1 MISIIITAYNNQ
13 KYIHECLEST
23 IRSCGDIEYEILI
36 GIDNCPLTLKSIFKN
51 KKKYKNIKII
61 YFPNRNG
68 TYIIRN
74 SLVEMTNFDNILFF
88 DSDDVMK
95 ENMISD
101 IVNNIEKFDCIKP
114 MLCAFKD
121 GEDYT
126 LPKFN
131 TPKTSFGE
139 GVFAIKKHVFNQM
152 NGFEPWV
159 CAADSEF
166 NWRLRENN
174 KTFKYLQR
182 VSFYYR
188 RHATNLTAGDE
199 TGMRSKLRMKYH
211 ILTKNK
217 KTNKLFQPLSEMVKS
232 SFVFIDEDNF
242 NDFLVN
248 HTTNEVET
256 QITDEPNK
264 MALFSIFNKEPNKM
278 VLFSIFNKEPKK
290 IEEVPIRE
298 KQRIVSDNPLFNL
311 LKNKEKVTEVNIV
324 TEQRKNIEQIKQ
336 KTKRQIND
344 EFNPPKPNRRL
355 DLPRLRF

>member
-1 MISIIITAYNNQ
+1 MISIIITAYNNP

-51 KKKYKNIKII
+51 RKKYKNIKII
-61 YFPNRNG
+61 YFPNRVG

-74 SLVEMTNFDNILFF
+74 SLVEMTIFDNILFF

-95 ENMISD
+95 ESMISD
-101 IVNNIEKFDCIKP
+101 IVYNIEKFDCIKP

-139 GVFAIKKHVFNQM
+139 GVFAIKKRVFNQM

-174 KTFKYLQR
+174 KTFKYIQR

-217 KTNKLFQPLSEMVKS
+217 KTNNLFQPLSEMVKS
-232 SFVFIDEDNF
+232 SFVFINEDNF
-242 NDFLVN
+242 NNFLVD
-248 HTTNEVET
+248 HTTNEVDT
-256 QITDEPNK
+256 QNIDE
-264 MALFSIFNKEPNKM
+264 SNKM
-278 VLFSIFNKEPKK
+278 VLVSIFNKEPKK

-298 KQRIVSDNPLFNL
+298 KQKVVSDNPLFNI
-311 LKNKEKVTEVNIV
+311 LKKREKVTEVDRI
-324 TEQRKNIEQIKQ
+324 TEQRRNVEQIKQ
-336 KTKRQIND
+336 KTKRQINE
-344 EFNPPKPNRRL
+344 EFHPPKPNRRL
-355 DLPRLRF
+355 DLPSIRIL

>member
-51 KKKYKNIKII
+51 RKKYKNIKIM
-61 YFPNRNG
+61 YFPNRSG

-74 SLVEMTNFDNILFF
+74 SLVEMTIFDNILFF

-95 ENMISD
+95 ESMMSD
-101 IVNNIEKFDCIKP
+101 IVYNIEKFDCIKP

-131 TPKTSFGE
+131 APKTSFGE

-188 RHATNLTAGDE
+188 RHLTNLTAGDE
-199 TGMRSKLRMKYH
+199 TGMRSQLRMKYH

-217 KTNKLFQPLSEMVKS
+217 KNNKLFQPLSEMVKS

-248 HTTNEVET
+248 HTTNEVEV
-256 QITDEPNK
+256 QITDELNK
-264 MALFSIFNKEPNKM
+264 T

-290 IEEVPIRE
+290 IEGVPIRE
-298 KQRIVSDNPLFNL
+298 KQRVVSDNPLFNI
-311 LKNKEKVTEVNIV
+311 LKNKQKVTEVDRV
-324 TEQRKNIEQIKQ
+324 TEQRKNVEQIKQ
-336 KTKRQIND
+336 KTKRQINE